1 MLTSGHPE
9 YVFQMVGDDD
19 SVVVAE
25 RLTADGA
32 EMWEDWRR
40 GGVRFRK
47 RYGRRYKCL
56 KVAKMINKT
65 LELSRW
71 LTL

>member
-1 MLTSGHPE
+1 
-9 YVFQMVGDDD
+9 MVGEDD
-19 SVVVAE
+19 SVGVAE

-47 RYGRRYKCL
+47 RY
-56 KVAKMINKT
+56 V
-65 LELSRW
+65 
-71 LTL
+71 

>member
-47 RYGRRYKCL
+47 R
-56 KVAKMINKT
+56 
-65 LELSRW
+65 
-71 LTL
+71 